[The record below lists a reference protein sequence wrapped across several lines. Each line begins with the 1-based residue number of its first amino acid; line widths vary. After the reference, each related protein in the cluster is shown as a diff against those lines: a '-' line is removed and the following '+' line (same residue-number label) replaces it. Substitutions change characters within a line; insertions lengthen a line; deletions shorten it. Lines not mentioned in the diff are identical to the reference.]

1 MKEDGLMIQKVI
13 RWLAIVAATI
23 LIVSSAM
30 LPSSSAQAAAFKLN
44 ARSAYAIDAQSGQVL
59 YQKNARKKYPVAS
72 LTKVLTLAVIEQDV
86 AAHKLSWNQKV
97 KVTPAVAKVANDWH
111 FSNVQLIAGE
121 SYTVR
126 QLAES
131 MMIVSAD
138 GSTEA
143 LALADAGSTAAFN
156 KKMQAVARKAGVKDA
171 KIYNMIGLPNGD
183 LGKNKIKGVDKDAEN
198 LFSARD
204 MALISKYLVDKYPDA
219 LKITKTKFA
228 NFRVTDGQSERLVNI
243 NALLPKNGFAPKN
256 GEIDGL
262 KTGNT
267 DAAGKCIIT
276 TGTFDGRRIILVALH
291 TKGDWNRQS
300 KESKDF
306 YEQLTNNYQP
316 VNLNTTQ
323 QISRRVQRLRV
334 VHAKHRHSTKV
345 DLKQPTAVWV
355 PKGMT
360 WQQMKP
366 KLTVQTNQR
375 SMTGRLKAPVK
386 KGQQVGHLVLHP
398 GDLPTFKIPVK
409 ALNNVEK
416 SSWFDL

>member
-1 MKEDGLMIQKVI
+1 MVQKVI
-13 RWLAIVAATI
+13 RWLAIIATTM
-23 LIVSSAM
+23 LIVSSAL
-30 LPSSSAQAAAFKLN
+30 LPTSSAQAAGFKLN
-44 ARSAYAIDAQSGQVL
+44 ARSAYAIDAQTGQVL

-121 SYTVR
+121 SYTIR

-156 KKMQAVARKAGVKDA
+156 KKMQAVAHKAGVKDA
-171 KIYNMIGLPNGD
+171 TIYNMIGLPNGD
-183 LGKNKIKGVDKDAEN
+183 LGKHKIKCVDKDAEN

-204 MALISKYLVDKYPDA
+204 MALISKYLVDNYPDA

-228 NFRVTDGQSERLVNI
+228 NFRVSDGQSERLVNI

-276 TGTFDGRRIILVALH
+276 TGTFEGRRIILVALH

-300 KESKDF
+300 KECKEF
-306 YEQLTNNYQP
+306 YEQLTDQYQP
-316 VNLNTTQ
+316 VALNTTQ
-323 QISRRVQRLRV
+323 QFSRRVQRMRV
-334 VHAKHRHSTKV
+334 VHAKNRHSTKV
-345 DLKQPTAVWV
+345 DLTKPTTVWV

-366 KLTVQTNQR
+366 SLTVQKTDQ

-386 KGQQVGHLVLHP
+386 KGERVGYLVFHP
-398 GDLPTFKIPVK
+398 GDLPTVKIPVK
-409 ALNNVEK
+409 ALNQVQR
-416 SSWFDL
+416 SGWFG

>member
-1 MKEDGLMIQKVI
+1 MVQKVF
-13 RWLAIVAATI
+13 RWLVIMATTV
-23 LIVSSAM
+23 LIVSSAL
-30 LPSSSAQAAAFKLN
+30 LPSTSAQAAAFKLN
-44 ARSAYAIDAQSGQVL
+44 ARSAYAIDAQTGQVL

-86 AAHKLSWNQKV
+86 AAHKLRWNQKV

-111 FSNVQLIAGE
+111 FSNVQLNAGE

-171 KIYNMIGLPNGD
+171 KIYNMIGLPNED

-204 MALISKYLVDKYPDA
+204 MALISKYLIDNYPDA

-228 NFRVTDGQSERLVNI
+228 NFRVSEGQSERLVNI
-243 NALLPKNGFAPKN
+243 NSLLPKNGFAPKN

-300 KESKDF
+300 KESKEF
-306 YEQLTNNYQP
+306 YEQLTDRYQP
-316 VNLNTTQ
+316 VTLNTTQ
-323 QISRRVQRLRV
+323 QVSRQVQRMRV
-334 VHAKHRHSTKV
+334 VHAKKRRSTKL
-345 DLKQPTAVWV
+345 DLQRATAVWV

-366 KLTVQTNQR
+366 SLIVKQADR
-375 SMTGRLKAPVK
+375 SMTGSLKAPVK
-386 KGQQVGHLVLHP
+386 KGQQVGYLVLHP
-398 GDLPTFKIPVK
+398 GDLPKVKMPVK
-409 ALNNVEK
+409 ALNNVQR
-416 SSWFDL
+416 SGWFDL

>member
-1 MKEDGLMIQKVI
+1 MVQKVI
-13 RWLAIVAATI
+13 RWLAIMAATI
-23 LIVSSAM
+23 LIVSSAL

-44 ARSAYAIDAQSGQVL
+44 ARSAYAIDAQTGQVL

-121 SYTVR
+121 SYTIR

-156 KKMQAVARKAGVKDA
+156 KKMQAVAHKAGVKDA

-183 LGKNKIKGVDKDAEN
+183 LGKNRIKGVNKDAEN

-228 NFRVTDGQSERLVNI
+228 NFRVKDGQSERLVNI

-300 KESKDF
+300 KESKEF
-306 YEQLTNNYQP
+306 YEQLTDRYQP
-316 VNLNTTQ
+316 VTLNTTQ
-323 QISRRVQRLRV
+323 QVSRQVQKMRV
-334 VHAKHRHSTKV
+334 VHAKKRHSTKV
-345 DLKQPTAVWV
+345 DLQRATAVWV

-366 KLTVQTNQR
+366 KLTVKNADQ

-386 KGQQVGHLVLHP
+386 KGQQVGYLVLYP
-398 GDLPTFKIPVK
+398 GDLPKFKVPVK
-409 ALNNVEK
+409 ALNNVQR
-416 SSWFDL
+416 SGWFDL